1 MTNQPSK
8 PVAQNAVPPGPVQ
21 IPLTPALRAAYQDL
35 YNKYEKTIENT
46 TDVGTLEAMNASQLD
61 VDNILTKDDEYRLA
75 ANTALYDALLLQIN
89 TTNSDLETIKAQLL
103 AISSGISTFGD
114 ILGAINKVLSL
125 ISGA

>member
-1 MTNQPSK
+1 MTNQPPK